1 MRRAIRLFPKED
13 ATNGWSRILPPR
25 RPKPALKGEIRAD
38 WLVIGAGFAGLSA
51 ARRLA
56 ENRPNDHIVVLD
68 AHEVGE
74 GASGRNS
81 GFAIDLPHNVGG
93 DFAELAGSQRS
104 MKLSRAAIGSL
115 EAIVTQHKIACG
127 WSRRGKYHACS
138 SPKGRALVLEPF
150 AKELTALGEPFRR
163 LERDALA
170 REIGTSF
177 FHSALHT
184 PGCVLVNPAALVRGL
199 ANTLPANVTLHERT
213 PVTAFHNGTVF
224 RAETPGGSV
233 EAQGAILA
241 VNGWAKGFGFFT
253 RALMTLCAYASLTRP
268 LSDAEHAALGG
279 IADWGL
285 TPANA
290 FAGVTMRYTTDRRIL
305 VRQGFVYAPRLDRP
319 TNEHGPVRAEHQR
332 ILHERFPMLP
342 DVTIE
347 HTWRGYLC
355 FSRNQAPGFGRL
367 APNLHAAVCQN
378 GVGVTKGTIGGLLAA
393 DMATGIDNPLIADMQ
408 SLGTPSALPPR
419 PFLDLGMRARFA
431 AELWRWRSER

>member
-1 MRRAIRLFPKED
+1 MRRAVTLFPKED

-25 RPKPALKGEIRAD
+25 QPKPALKGETRAD
-38 WLVIGAGFAGLSA
+38 WLVVGAGFAGLSA

-56 ENRPNDHIVVLD
+56 ENRPNDHIVLVD

-93 DFAELAGSQRS
+93 DFAELASSQRY
-104 MKLSRAAIGSL
+104 MRLSRAAIASL

-127 WSRRGKYHACS
+127 WSRPGKYHACS

-150 AKELTALGEPFRR
+150 AKELQALGEPFRWV
-163 LERDALA
+163 EREALA
-170 REIGTSF
+170 REIGTPF

-199 ANTLPANVTLHERT
+199 ADTLPANVTLHERT
-213 PVTAFHNGTVF
+213 RVTAFRNGAVF

-233 EAQGAILA
+233 EAKGAILA
-241 VNGWAKGFGFFT
+241 VNGWAKAFGFFA
-253 RALMTLCAYASLTRP
+253 RGLMTLCAYASLTRP

-290 FAGVTMRYTTDRRIL
+290 FAGVTMRYTRDRRIL
-305 VRQGFVYAPRLDRP
+305 VRQRFAYAPRLERP
-319 TNEHGPVRAEHQR
+319 ADEHGPVRAVHER
-332 ILHERFPMLP
+332 IFRERFPMLP
-342 DVTIE
+342 GVAIE

-367 APNLHAAVCQN
+367 APNLYAAVCQN

-393 DMATGIDNPLIADMQ
+393 DLATGRDNPLTADMER
-408 SLGTPSALPPR
+408 LGTPSALPPR
-419 PFLDLGMRARFA
+419 PFLDLGVRARFA
-431 AELWRWRSER
+431 AELWRWRAER